1 MVDLNALFS
10 IVIPYTDITI
20 VQILTAL
27 IILVVGWTLTRV
39 VLSTFKK
46 RVEKTKLPALIVE
59 FLARFLSILLYV
71 MVILLAVGALGF
83 QVNSVF
89 MGLSAI
95 IGLILGFGMQDTMG
109 NLIAGV
115 WIAALRPIDKEEF
128 VDINGKVG
136 KVSAVGIL
144 ATELLTFDNKFITI
158 PNNLV
163 WGTPIINFTRM
174 PTRRVDVNVGI
185 SYSSDVSKAVS
196 IANDLMKGNAMVMDD
211 PAPAVV
217 TIELADS
224 SVNLQLRA
232 WSSTDDYWTVK
243 NDLTNGILN
252 AYRDEGVEIPFPQMD
267 VHLTKD

>member
-1 MVDLNALFS
+1 MIGLGALFS
-10 IVIPYTDITI
+10 MVIPYTEITVLQI
-20 VQILTAL
+20 VTAL
-27 IILVVGWTLTRV
+27 IILVVGWTLVRV
-39 VLSTFKK
+39 VLSIFKG
-46 RVEKTKLPALIVE
+46 RMEKTKLPALIVE
-59 FLARFLSILLYV
+59 FLARFLSVLLYA

-83 QVNSVF
+83 QVSSVF
-89 MGLSAI
+89 LGLSAI
-95 IGLILGFGMQDTMG
+95 IGMILGFGMQDTIG

-115 WIAALRPIDKEEF
+115 WIAALRPIDKEEV
-128 VDINGKVG
+128 VDIDGRMG

-163 WGTPIINFTRM
+163 WGSPIINYTRM

-185 SYSSDVSKAVS
+185 SYSSDVSKAIS
-196 IANDLMKGNAMVMDD
+196 IANDLMKGNTMVMDD

-232 WSSTDDYWTVK
+232 WSNTDDYWTVK

-267 VHLTKD
+267 VHLAKE

>member
-1 MVDLNALFS
+1 SV
-10 IVIPYTDITI
+10 
-20 VQILTAL
+20 
-27 IILVVGWTLTRV
+27 
-39 VLSTFKK
+39 
-46 RVEKTKLPALIVE
+46 
-59 FLARFLSILLYV
+59 LLYA

-83 QVNSVF
+83 EVNSVF
-89 MGLSAI
+89 LGLSAI
-95 IGLILGFGMQDTMG
+95 IGLILGFGMQETIG

-115 WIAALRPIDKEEF
+115 WIAALRPIDKDEV
-128 VDINGKVG
+128 VDINGIMG

-144 ATELLTFDNKFITI
+144 ATELLAFDNKFITI

-163 WGTPIINFTRM
+163 WGSPIINYTRM

-196 IANDLMKGNAMVMDD
+196 IASGLMKANSMVMDD
-211 PAPAVV
+211 PAPAVM

-243 NDLTNGILN
+243 NDLTNGILK
-252 AYRDEGVEIPFPQMD
+252 AFREQGVEIPFPQMD
-267 VHLTKD
+267 VHLDK